1 MKTGFATCSSKMA
14 YRDVNSHQAAMIPTF
29 FLTALLFAL
38 APFTLALAQGD
49 PAEVARRY
57 VDAVNRGDVITIVT
71 LFTDDATV
79 AHGRVCTPPC
89 VADPA
94 AVRRQYEQDVANGVK
109 LTIVDSQVSGNTV
122 AIRIELVAIPMRAAA
137 VDRIVGTDTIE
148 VSGDKIASLRFTPD
162 MNDPQ
167 TAKFREWARTN
178 GQPPRK

>member
-1 MKTGFATCSSKMA
+1 MDRATL
-14 YRDVNSHQAAMIPTF
+14 I
-29 FLTALLFAL
+29 TALMSCCFFAL
-38 APFTLALAQGD
+38 SSSTLAQD
-49 PAEVARRY
+49 PGAVARRY
-57 VDAVNRGDVITIVT
+57 VEAVNRGDVTAIVA

-122 AIRIELVAIPMRAAA
+122 AIRMELVAIPMRAAG

-148 VSGDKIASLRFTPD
+148 VRGDKIASLRFAPD
-162 MNDPQ
+162 LNDPE
-167 TAKFREWARTN
+167 TAKFREWTRTQN
-178 GQPPRK
+178 QPPRQ

>member
-1 MKTGFATCSSKMA
+1 MKAGFATCFSKMA
-14 YRDVNSHQAAMIPTF
+14 HRAAMTSTF

-57 VDAVNRGDVITIVT
+57 VDAVNRGDVIAIVT

-109 LTIVDSQVSGNTV
+109 LTIVDSQVSGHTV
-122 AIRIELVAIPMRAAA
+122 ALRGELFVTAMRAAG

-148 VSGDKIASLRFTPD
+148 VRGDKIASLRFAPD
-162 MNDPQ
+162 LNDPQ
-167 TAKFREWARTN
+167 TAKF
-178 GQPPRK
+178 